1 MLDHQAVRKAENVD
15 LGPVDLVS
23 LDLFASQ
30 TRKAVAY
37 MPTPHRAPDHDR
49 VVGVRHEMKV
59 S

>member
-1 MLDHQAVRKAENVD
+1 MLNDQAVGEAENVD
-15 LGPVDLVS
+15 LRPVDVVS

-30 TRKAVAY
+30 SRKAVANV
-37 MPTPHRAPDHDR
+37 PTPHRVPDHDR